1 MSSRS
6 FKEMAGWPLRRA
18 LNPRVEWIIQAMDAR
33 LGSDN
38 GARPPV
44 HHRIDGVSGDME
56 VLKAEVEALQTET
69 AALSVRMGH
78 VAAEVANERRA
89 VDESLAA
96 ILERLRQ
103 AQGQGSGKPSLSR
116 RIQQAGLSRG
126 QQPGQPQNGQ
136 QPGNTGA
143 GTGPMAP
150 QRPDLDEIL
159 ANRKDIW
166 GDLPPQLREEMD
178 NIFREEMLPAK
189 RELIMRYFSSVAE
202 QGQAGGEP

>member
-1 MSSRS
+1 MELLPPEIAQQLPSLYSQDEKGDTAIAHVKFFTPWTS
-6 FKEMAGWPLRRA
+6 WTWYASEYDPGRR
-18 LNPRVEWIIQAMDAR
+18 LCFGVVVGHERE
-33 LGSDN
+33 LGYFS
-38 GARPPV
+38 
-44 HHRIDGVSGDME
+44 I
-56 VLKAEVEALQTET
+56 AELEQ
-69 AALSVRMGH
+69 
-78 VAAEVANERRA
+78 
-89 VDESLAA
+89 